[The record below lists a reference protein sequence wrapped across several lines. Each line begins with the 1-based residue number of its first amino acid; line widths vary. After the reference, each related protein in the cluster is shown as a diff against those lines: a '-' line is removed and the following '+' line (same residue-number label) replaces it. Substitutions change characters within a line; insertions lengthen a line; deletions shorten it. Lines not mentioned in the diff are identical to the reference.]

1 MNLECI
7 WDSKI
12 LINKN
17 IITEDNSPDEILN
30 ACSEY

>member
-1 MNLECI
+1 MNFECI

-17 IITEDNSPDEILN
+17 IITEDNSPDEILKHVLN
-30 ACSEY
+30 I